1 MHVLLQSN
9 KLEKIPAGAFDNLSN
24 LRELYL
30 QNNLLSNEGMDNE
43 TFRLIK
49 KIPTNLKRLTIK
61 NLYTGAKRNEKP
73 VFLVCTHRG
82 THAANTV
89 ALKSPPAASKVIE

>member
-1 MHVLLQSN
+1 MLTQGLLLLLQSN

-43 TFRLIK
+43 TFRWEKALTNHQFWCKIVETQQSRIRELI
-49 KIPTNLKRLTIK
+49 
-61 NLYTGAKRNEKP
+61 
-73 VFLVCTHRG
+73 
-82 THAANTV
+82 
-89 ALKSPPAASKVIE
+89 S